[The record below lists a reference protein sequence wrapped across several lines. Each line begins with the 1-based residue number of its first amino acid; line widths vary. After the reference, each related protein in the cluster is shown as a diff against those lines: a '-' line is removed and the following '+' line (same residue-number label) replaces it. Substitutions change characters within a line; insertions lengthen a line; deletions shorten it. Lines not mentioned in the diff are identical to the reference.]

1 MYTFYKNIKL
11 QELITILKNKRIQLN
26 KQVVNYNGR
35 VIGVLVDYNDKSH
48 FIPCYSSGIVIDY
61 EYIWMDDLFN
71 EEYLNEY
78 EETVDF
84 LNHINKITE
93 DTIKCKPII
102 KIMEDNLI
110 VGVVTIANQFIPVKP
125 VENTFNDSLRVKN
138 NVNYMS
144 ADMNII
150 SDKVDNDRAI
160 YVKKINLENDFYNVF
175 RNTIHVILG
184 EFKNR
189 KKREDIE
196 RIIYSPTKLYIS
208 KMREVELSIRQLTQD
223 LFTFEDYQDEI
234 LLKMNDVTN
243 CYTSQTESTGASCKN
258 TLHCRYNNEKGVC
271 SLHIPKTNLINEK
284 DNEKIY
290 YGRITD
296 EIIRYNRIRS
306 FMFQPKSFIAFSELP
321 YKLNTNEIILLQSL
335 ITEDEN
341 NYFEDMEP
349 ETTNVYVKYNTYE
362 TAQPRFGVPYR
373 KEFEFEK
380 RTDEE
385 EIKCEVTE
393 IDIYGKWKNDF
404 KNCKELTYRNSN
416 SLCSFNFVIELIRH
430 IHPKTK
436 VTVSEIK
443 DILLTAYVKKYG
455 NYMNRILDILHNE
468 GKQNITKQISN
479 GQLSFEYMIM
489 SDDYYISNLDVWVLA
504 EHYKLPIVFL
514 ANKSLSLN
522 ENNKA
527 LLCIYAAAA
536 DADVKYM
543 FIKPPTFNRN
553 INVNYDIIPQYKWIV
568 CNGSQ
573 SFNVESLKDNIKM
586 NSMTLHMYI
595 TDKVANEV
603 ANEVAVVQGTNSV
616 VQGTNSVE
624 APPVAETK
632 NKPKKASNKMIKN
645 KE

>member
-184 EFKNR
+184 DFKNR

-243 CYTSQTESTGASCKN
+243 CYTSQTE
-258 TLHCRYNNEKGVC
+258 
-271 SLHIPKTNLINEK
+271 
-284 DNEKIY
+284 
-290 YGRITD
+290 
-296 EIIRYNRIRS
+296 
-306 FMFQPKSFIAFSELP
+306 
-321 YKLNTNEIILLQSL
+321 
-335 ITEDEN
+335 
-341 NYFEDMEP
+341 
-349 ETTNVYVKYNTYE
+349 
-362 TAQPRFGVPYR
+362 
-373 KEFEFEK
+373 
-380 RTDEE
+380 
-385 EIKCEVTE
+385 
-393 IDIYGKWKNDF
+393 
-404 KNCKELTYRNSN
+404 
-416 SLCSFNFVIELIRH
+416 
-430 IHPKTK
+430 
-436 VTVSEIK
+436 
-443 DILLTAYVKKYG
+443 
-455 NYMNRILDILHNE
+455 
-468 GKQNITKQISN
+468 
-479 GQLSFEYMIM
+479 
-489 SDDYYISNLDVWVLA
+489 
-504 EHYKLPIVFL
+504 
-514 ANKSLSLN
+514 
-522 ENNKA
+522 
-527 LLCIYAAAA
+527 
-536 DADVKYM
+536 
-543 FIKPPTFNRN
+543 
-553 INVNYDIIPQYKWIV
+553 
-568 CNGSQ
+568 
-573 SFNVESLKDNIKM
+573 
-586 NSMTLHMYI
+586 
-595 TDKVANEV
+595 
-603 ANEVAVVQGTNSV
+603 
-616 VQGTNSVE
+616 
-624 APPVAETK
+624 
-632 NKPKKASNKMIKN
+632 
-645 KE
+645 

>member
-1 MYTFYKNIKL
+1 
-11 QELITILKNKRIQLN
+11 
-26 KQVVNYNGR
+26 
-35 VIGVLVDYNDKSH
+35 
-48 FIPCYSSGIVIDY
+48 
-61 EYIWMDDLFN
+61 
-71 EEYLNEY
+71 
-78 EETVDF
+78 
-84 LNHINKITE
+84 
-93 DTIKCKPII
+93 
-102 KIMEDNLI
+102 
-110 VGVVTIANQFIPVKP
+110 
-125 VENTFNDSLRVKN
+125 
-138 NVNYMS
+138 
-144 ADMNII
+144 
-150 SDKVDNDRAI
+150 
-160 YVKKINLENDFYNVF
+160 
-175 RNTIHVILG
+175 
-184 EFKNR
+184 
-189 KKREDIE
+189 
-196 RIIYSPTKLYIS
+196 
-208 KMREVELSIRQLTQD
+208 
-223 LFTFEDYQDEI
+223 
-234 LLKMNDVTN
+234 MNDVTN
-243 CYTSQTESTGASCKN
+243 CYTSQSVAAVSSCKN
-258 TLHCRYNNEKGVC
+258 SLHCRYNNEKGVC
-271 SLHIPKTNLINEK
+271 SLHIPKKNLINEK
-284 DNEKIY
+284 DNEKMY

-616 VQGTNSVE
+616 E